1 MIAVWWILAVV
12 AAQRICELAYAAR
25 NTRRL
30 LANGARESGAAHYP
44 LFIALHAAWL
54 VTIGI
59 VAWRMPGVQVNWW
72 LIGLFAVLQCARLW
86 VLATLGPRWTTR
98 IITVPNA
105 PLVTS
110 GPYRFLR
117 HPNYTIVALEIAIL
131 PLAFGQYA
139 VAIVFTLLNGAL
151 LAFRIRAEERA
162 LSATI

>member
-1 MIAVWWILAVV
+1 MIAVWWILALVV
-12 AAQRICELAYAAR
+12 AQRLCELAYAGR

-30 LANGARESGAAHYP
+30 LQHGGRESGAAPYP

-54 VTIGI
+54 IAI
-59 VAWRMPGVQVNWW
+59 AAVAWRTPNVHVNWW
-72 LIGLFAVLQCARLW
+72 LIGAFAILQCARLW

-98 IITVPNA
+98 IITVPDA
-105 PLVTS
+105 PLVTG

-151 LAFRIRAEERA
+151 LAFRVREEERA
-162 LSATI
+162 LSDNV